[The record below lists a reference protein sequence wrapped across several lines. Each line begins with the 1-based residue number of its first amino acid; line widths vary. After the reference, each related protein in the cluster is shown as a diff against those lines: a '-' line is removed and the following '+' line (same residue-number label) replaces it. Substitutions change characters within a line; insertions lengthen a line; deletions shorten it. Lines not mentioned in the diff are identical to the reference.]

1 MDDLLYR
8 RHLPHWIPDSK
19 VVHLVF
25 RLAGSLPQ
33 PKPDILRKNTLPTRL
48 IVGPNWLGDSRIA
61 EILQNTLMYG
71 ADIREWYRL
80 YAYVIMPNHVHVLL
94 EPHLELPRITQDRK

>member
-33 PKPDILRKNTLPTRL
+33 PKPDILRKNTLPKRL

-61 EILQNTLMYG
+61 EILQNTLMSDLLTYPL
-71 ADIREWYRL
+71 RELSASIIWDSLQRRN
-80 YAYVIMPNHVHVLL
+80 ACEAQFL
-94 EPHLELPRITQDRK
+94 ENRSPLR